1 VFSLQGERLPLP
13 QAQVLHFRERDCAR
27 MSGTHQISSET
38 GMGNDKKNRW
48 IATEEERD
56 QEAALTL
63 VHKLL
68 TSPPHAKKY
77 SKPLMGYL
85 CESQA
90 PAVHLPSITT
100 CTSESTQGTFKVID
114 E

>member
-1 VFSLQGERLPLP
+1 MFSLQGERLPLP

-68 TSPPHAKKY
+68 TSPPHAKKVLKTVDGIPLR
-77 SKPLMGYL
+77 KPG
-85 CESQA
+85 
-90 PAVHLPSITT
+90 
-100 CTSESTQGTFKVID
+100 TSSAFAFNNNMYK
-114 E
+114 